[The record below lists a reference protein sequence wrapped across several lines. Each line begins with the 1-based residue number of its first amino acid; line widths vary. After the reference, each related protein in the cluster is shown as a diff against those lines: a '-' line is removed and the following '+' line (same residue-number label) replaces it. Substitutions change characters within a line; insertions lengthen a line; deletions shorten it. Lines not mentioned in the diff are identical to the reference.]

1 MKKTGTNLKKAYA
14 DLQAAQAQ
22 ILQREK
28 MASLGQLA
36 AGVAHEINNP
46 IGFIMSNL
54 NSLSK
59 YIQRLREFIA
69 IQTEFIIALNPI
81 TGLAELNDTRKRLKI
96 DYLLE
101 DATAL
106 LKESLD
112 GADRVK
118 VIVQNLKS
126 FTRLDETEIV
136 AADLNECLRSTLYI
150 LNNELKFKATI
161 NKEFGDIPLTRCNPA
176 ELNQAFMNILM
187 NAVQAIDQEGTITVK
202 TWHDGSYISIAISD
216 TGGGI
221 PDDKISKI
229 FDPFFTTRDVGKGTG
244 LELSIV
250 YDIIK
255 KHQGQI
261 SVQSEIGKGSTFLI
275 KIPILL
281 N

>member
-1 MKKTGTNLKKAYA
+1 MKKAYA